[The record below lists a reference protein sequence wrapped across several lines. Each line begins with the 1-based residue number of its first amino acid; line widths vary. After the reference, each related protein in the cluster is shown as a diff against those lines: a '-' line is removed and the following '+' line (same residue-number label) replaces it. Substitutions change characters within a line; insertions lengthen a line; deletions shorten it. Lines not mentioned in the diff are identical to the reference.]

1 MVTFAARLVVVETVK
16 LAAEVIAASRFKA
29 PVISIAPRPPFKAP
43 PTIPLNSTSEDPTS
57 MVKVFASEDCELT
70 VPLKVILLLVVVKFT
85 LEPIITFPAYV

>member
-70 VPLKVILLLVVVKFT
+70 VPLKVILLLLESRETLVVIVMSP
-85 LEPIITFPAYV
+85 L

>member
-1 MVTFAARLVVVETVK
+1 MVTFAARLVVVETLK

-29 PVISIAPRPPFKAP
+29 PVISIAPRPPFTAP

-70 VPLKVILLLVVVKFT
+70 VPLKVILLLLESRETLVVIVMSP
-85 LEPIITFPAYV
+85 L